1 MKMTNKKLL
10 TLIFGLAFVIA
21 LSLCFGFDWPQVVE
35 NPNVFSS
42 FFGQP
47 RGSAYTNSLIFENPA
62 EVFPAE
68 KGTVL
73 ITLETGISD
82 MGWFDSTL
90 GNAVVLSHSN
100 DMLTVYGNMDEITL
114 KDDLTDVTQEMKLGM
129 SGTSGWQK
137 GKNCLEFQVVDTK
150 SKNLIN
156 PFILMP
162 VLQNKADLQI
172 KNLVAT
178 NNSGK
183 TIQISNYLKM
193 SSGVYR
199 LYIKKQPQ
207 GMTYKTSVFVNGAL
221 VENIIFDV
229 LTQSD
234 NRLAIKGKKLYT
246 FEEIYPDG
254 DNQLLAEVILSK
266 GRNIITVT
274 VEDYFGNT
282 KSANYTVDVI

>member
-1 MKMTNKKLL
+1 
-10 TLIFGLAFVIA
+10 
-21 LSLCFGFDWPQVVE
+21 
-35 NPNVFSS
+35 
-42 FFGQP
+42 
-47 RGSAYTNSLIFENPA
+47 
-62 EVFPAE
+62 
-68 KGTVL
+68 
-73 ITLETGISD
+73 
-82 MGWFDSTL
+82 
-90 GNAVVLSHSN
+90 
-100 DMLTVYGNMDEITL
+100 
-114 KDDLTDVTQEMKLGM
+114 
-129 SGTSGWQK
+129 
-137 GKNCLEFQVVDTK
+137 
-150 SKNLIN
+150 
-156 PFILMP
+156 MP

-183 TIQISNYLKM
+183 SIQISNYLKM

-274 VEDYFGNT
+274 VEDFFGNT